1 MNITEKLSLYF
12 RAYRYRYKHDPGGIS
27 FIQTSVVPGNTVLDI
42 GSHKA
47 GYLYFMAR
55 HAGPGGK
62 VIAFEPQEE
71 LYRYLIRIK
80 NLCKWDYV
88 HVENIAISDDNGMAT
103 LFVPENKRKKDTSC
117 PGATIAR
124 SFNASDY
131 VSAATVVTET
141 LDSYCSRMK
150 ISPDFIKIDVEGN
163 ELNVLRG
170 ALATLKRCSPKIH
183 IEIEARHAGKD
194 KVMETFLFFKEN
206 GYTGHIIHG
215 NKYVPLSSFS
225 LEKHQNLS
233 NKAGYC
239 NNFTFEKMSLKDG

>member
-1 MNITEKLSLYF
+1 MNITEKLSLF
-12 RAYRYRYKHDPGGIS
+12 IRAYRYRYKHDPGGIL
-27 FIQTSVVPGNTVLDI
+27 FIKASLGPGHTVLDI

-55 HAGPGGK
+55 HAAPGGK

-71 LYRYLIRIK
+71 LYRYLLGIK
-80 NLCKWDYV
+80 NLFKWEHV
-88 HVENIAISDDNGMAT
+88 NVENIAISDENGVAT
-103 LFVPENKRKKDTSC
+103 LFVPENKRKKDSSC

-124 SFNASDY
+124 SSDPSDY

-141 LDSYCSRMK
+141 IDSYCSRMK

-170 ALATLKRCSPKIH
+170 GLATLKRCNPKIH
-183 IEIEARHAGKD
+183 IEIEARHAGRD

-206 GYTGHIIHG
+206 GYTGHIIQG
-215 NKYVPLSSFS
+215 NKYIPLSSFS
-225 LEKHQNLS
+225 FEKHQNLS
-233 NKAGYC
+233 KKASYC
-239 NNFTFEKMSLKDG
+239 NNFTFEKTALKDD